1 MTKTLLTWMTVAVAV
16 ASAASKTYS
25 VSIASPAWLGSN
37 ELKPGDYKL
46 EIEGDHAVLRNGKAV
61 LNVPAKIEASSQK
74 HIATA
79 VTIDN
84 QGSKP
89 VLREIEVGG
98 TPTTVVFPADTTAT
112 K

>member
-1 MTKTLLTWMTVAVAV
+1 MTKTLLILMTVAVAV

-25 VSIASPAWLGSN
+25 VSITSPAWIGTN

-46 EIEGDHAVLRNGKAV
+46 EIEGDHAVLRNGKTV
-61 LNVPAKIEASSQK
+61 LNVPAKIEAGNQK
-74 HIATA
+74 HSATA

-84 QGSKP
+84 QGSRA
-89 VLREIEVGG
+89 VVREIEVGG